1 MSRRKRAGVRLPF
14 ALEKELGLELRWN
27 RGQRNEFTARGGKE
41 QRRGG
46 RVEKPN
52 ISRAARE
59 HARAKRAVEE
69 EDEDGSS
76 DLEVRSHRVQTTT
89 SKPKAAPPPTT
100 VQPKPIL
107 KKPRL
112 SPPSPSLDDDSVSS
126 RASSPGLV
134 LDANSK
140 SFQTRAAE
148 DDDEIAALEK
158 KLGLKNRRIGKVL
171 DEDGLG
177 DLMGGIE
184 SDDEDNKRKR
194 EQVEWLQRKRRRRQE
209 PDPGPQTDVTVE
221 QDVDA
226 SSPGLDT
233 QGKDTLDSAGSA
245 DEEEHS
251 FSGFDSDTSE
261 EAPPRQATKVREN
274 PYVAP
279 VASSATS
286 TKYVPPSLRRSQNG
300 DIQMLGRL
308 RRQIQGHLNRL
319 SDANLISILKEIEN
333 VYDSNPRQDVTSTL
347 IDLALARFCDP
358 ATLQATFVL
367 LHAAFCSAIYK
378 VIGTDFGAELLA
390 RLVERFSQY
399 HNDTSN
405 TSKEALNLVSLLSH
419 LYTFHVTSSTLVYS
433 HINLLLSPLSESTTE
448 LLLRIIR
455 DCGPQLRSDD
465 PSALKSVVSQTQL
478 AAQALPSPVS
488 VRTQFMLEIIINLKN
503 NKLRESTKD
512 SHFTREHITK
522 LRKTLGS
529 LNSRSLRATEPLRL
543 TLDDLRNSD
552 RKGKWWLVGA
562 SWKGESSTPDSQP
575 ASLTE
580 GASHVHGSSELADTH
595 DTFAD
600 YHALARHLGFSTP
613 LQISIVTA
621 IATSTDATDAIA
633 RLSKLRLKRAQ
644 ESEVSRVLLR
654 CCGKEKGFNTYYY
667 DLAKRLCSAENGKQ
681 WTKRLEFSFW
691 GFMRRLADGV
701 GGSDDEGQESGGD
714 VEMSEVFN
722 IAKLYA
728 QLIHSS
734 TMSLS
739 VLRPLDLLTLGE
751 KGRMFIE
758 LLFVNIFALCK
769 GQENDTSRIF
779 SRLGEAKSVIGP
791 VRVFLKKV
799 VKGSDLLGK
808 KNGEKDML
816 RRAVRVAVR
825 ELEKL
830 EMRQTEN
837 EVN

>member
-1 MSRRKRAGVRLPF
+1 MSRTKKAGVRLPF
-14 ALEKELGLELRWN
+14 ALEKELGLELRHN
-27 RGQRNEFTARGGKE
+27 RGARHGITARGGKE

-46 RVEKPN
+46 RIEKPN

-59 HARAKRAVEE
+59 HAARAKRPVGE
-69 EDEDGSS
+69 EDEGGSS
-76 DLEVRSHRVQTTT
+76 DLQVRSRRDQTSI
-89 SKPKAAPPPTT
+89 SKPKAAPPPPT

-107 KKPRL
+107 KKRRL
-112 SPPSPSLDDDSVSS
+112 PSPSPSLDDDSVSS

-158 KLGLKNRRIGKVL
+158 KLGLKNTRIGKVV

-177 DLMGGIE
+177 DLIGGLE
-184 SDDEDNKRKR
+184 SDDEDKKRKR
-194 EQVEWLQRKRRRRQE
+194 EEVEWLQRKRRRRQE
-209 PDPGPQTDVTVE
+209 LDPAPHTDSIVE
-221 QDVDA
+221 QDA
-226 SSPGLDT
+226 YGSSSALDT
-233 QGKDTLDSAGSA
+233 QEENTLDSAGSA

-261 EAPPRQATKVREN
+261 AVVPRQATKVREN

-279 VASSATS
+279 VAPSATS
-286 TKYVPPSLRRSQNG
+286 AKYIPPSLRTSQNG
-300 DIQMLGRL
+300 DVQMLGRL
-308 RRQIQGHLNRL
+308 RRQIQGHLNKL
-319 SDANLISILKEIEN
+319 SDAKLISILKEIEN
-333 VYDSNPRQDVTSTL
+333 VYESNPRQDVTSTL
-347 IDLALARFCDP
+347 IELLLARFCDP

-378 VIGTDFGAELLA
+378 VVGPDFGAELLA

-399 HNDTSN
+399 RNDISS
-405 TSKEALNLVSLLSH
+405 TSKEALNLISLLSH
-419 LYTFHVTSSTLVYS
+419 FYTFHITSSTLVYS

-488 VRTQFMLEIIINLKN
+488 VRTQFMLELITDLKN
-503 NKLRESTKD
+503 NKMRDATAD

-529 LNSRSLRATEPLRL
+529 LNSRSLRATESLRL

-562 SWKGESSTPDSQP
+562 SWQGKSSIPANQP
-575 ASLTE
+575 ASLPE
-580 GASHVHGSSELADTH
+580 GASHRNSELADPH

-600 YHALARHLGFSTP
+600 FHALARHLGFSTP

-654 CCGKEKGFNTYYY
+654 CCGKEEGFNTYYS

-691 GFMRRLADGV
+691 GFMRRLADGE

-714 VEMSEVFN
+714 VEMSEIFN

-734 TMSLS
+734 AMSLS

-751 KGRMFIE
+751 NGSMFIE
-758 LLFVNIFALCK
+758 LLFVNIFALCR
-769 GQENDTSRIF
+769 GQENDRSRIF
-779 SRLGEAKSVIGP
+779 SRLGEAKSVIGR

-808 KNGEKDML
+808 NNGEKDML
-816 RRAVRVAVR
+816 RRGVRVAVR

-837 EVN
+837 EVD